1 MNIKT
6 LTAAAMLV
14 TSPSAS
20 HAQAENGFQEIDVM
34 QHFDVNPFL
43 FYTQPL
49 ILCAGD
55 RQTSN
60 AMTIGWG
67 ALGNIWGMN
76 RPTATVFVAP
86 KRYTHEFMER
96 CRYFTIMHFADDHI
110 NEYLGQHSGR
120 DGDKA
125 QALGLHLAYTEHGTP
140 YYKEADLVIECEI
153 MYAAP
158 IQAEGFRNA
167 VPQKMYARFPA
178 GIHTQYMGEIVGAWT
193 KRQERGATE
202 GESQS
207 R

>member
-1 MNIKT
+1 MMNIKT
-6 LTAAAMLV
+6 LIAAAMLLSGSV
-14 TSPSAS
+14 TSYT
-20 HAQAENGFQEIDVM
+20 QTENGFREIDVM
-34 QHFDVNPFL
+34 QDFDVNPFL

-55 RQTSN
+55 RQASN

-140 YYKEADLVIECEI
+140 YYKEADLVMECEL

-158 IQAEGFRNA
+158 IREEGFRNA
-167 VPQKMYARFPA
+167 VPQNMYARFPA
-178 GIHTQYMGEIVGAWT
+178 GIHTQYMGEIIGAW
-193 KRQERGATE
+193 KK
-202 GESQS
+202 
-207 R
+207 